1 MALLFASAPLA
12 AHGQGLHE
20 LYHRSWTVREGAP
33 RSVTSIAQTSDG
45 FLWLGT
51 DNGLVRFDGEG
62 FEPYHPSTGGDLL
75 SSYITVVTAIADGGL
90 WIGYQSGG
98 ASFLQNG
105 RITNFTQAQG
115 FSAGSVNAFAKDMQG
130 RGGAATSYGL
140 ERVERLPYVRIGA
153 HGSYP
158 EEHPDNVFVD
168 SRGTLWANTRVGLMF
183 LLKGQEKLQVADPF
197 VFENVDIEEAPNCT
211 VWMAASNGSVR
222 AITTRDGKYK
232 ANGPSIDVNSDGI
245 YVAKDGPLWIA
256 TIGKGLL
263 RVPYPD
269 SLVGHHGPSDPAV
282 QSFSERDGLTS
293 NFSFKVIE
301 DREGSIWIATT
312 RGIDQFR
319 KSILTPVNLPQ
330 RAATYIALVAD
341 AAGRLLVGSD
351 MLMRVTDGSAEVIDG
366 APTHVEC
373 AYRDPNG

>member
-1 MALLFASAPLA
+1 MSLSFRQPRHKRSGLAFPPSVYLATALLLASTPPAT
-12 AHGQGLHE
+12 HGQSLHQ

-33 RSVTSIAQTSDG
+33 SSITSIAQTADG

-75 SSYITVVTAIADGGL
+75 SSYITVVTAMADGGL

-105 RITNFTQAQG
+105 HITNFTPDQG
-115 FSAGSVNAFAKDMQG
+115 FSAGSVHAFAKDMQG
-130 RGGAATSYGL
+130 KVWAATSYGL
-140 ERVERLPYVRIGA
+140 ERLEGSQWHSVGP

-158 EEHPDNVFVD
+158 QEHPDNVFVD
-168 SRGTLWANTRVGLMF
+168 SRGTVWANTRVGLMF
-183 LLKGQEKLQVADPF
+183 LSKGHENLQVADPLI
-197 VFENVDIEEAPNCT
+197 FENADIEEAPNGT

-222 AITTRDGKYK
+222 AISTRDGKYR

-245 YVAKDGPLWIA
+245 HIAKDGALWIS

-269 SLVGHHGPSDPAV
+269 GLVGNHSPSDPAV
-282 QSFSERDGLTS
+282 ESFSERDGLTS
-293 NFSFKVIE
+293 NFGFRVIE
-301 DREGSIWIATT
+301 DRE
-312 RGIDQFR
+312 
-319 KSILTPVNLPQ
+319 
-330 RAATYIALVAD
+330 
-341 AAGRLLVGSD
+341 
-351 MLMRVTDGSAEVIDG
+351 
-366 APTHVEC
+366 
-373 AYRDPNG
+373 

>member
-12 AHGQGLHE
+12 TQGQSLHQ

-33 RSVTSIAQTSDG
+33 SSVTSIAQTADG

-51 DNGLVRFDGEG
+51 DNGLVRFDGES

-105 RITNFTQAQG
+105 RVTNFTQAQG
-115 FSAGSVNAFAKDMQG
+115 FSEGSVHAFAKDMQG
-130 RGGAATSYGL
+130 RVWAATSYGL
-140 ERVERLPYVRIGA
+140 ERLEGSQWHSVGP

-158 EEHPDNVFVD
+158 QEHPDSVFVD
-168 SRGTLWANTRVGLMF
+168 SRGTVWANTRVGLMF
-183 LLKGQEKLQVADPF
+183 PSKGQENLQVADPLI
-197 VFENVDIEEAPNCT
+197 FENVDIEEAPNGT

-222 AITTRDGKYK
+222 AISTRDGKYK

-245 YVAKDGPLWIA
+245 GVASDGSLWIS

-263 RVPYPD
+263 RVQYPD
-269 SLVGHHGPSDPAV
+269 GLVAHNSPVDSAV
-282 QSFSERDGLTS
+282 QG
-293 NFSFKVIE
+293 
-301 DREGSIWIATT
+301 
-312 RGIDQFR
+312 FR
-319 KSILTPVNLPQ
+319 KSVLTPVNLPQ
-330 RAATYIALVAD
+330 GAATYIAYC
-341 AAGRLLVGSD
+341 AGSRCSRRTPD
-351 MLMRVTDGSAEVIDG
+351 RIR
-366 APTHVEC
+366 P
-373 AYRDPNG
+373 AYACHTWIRRSN